1 MIVLIDSGVLG
12 LLANPNKIGEAKKCE
27 EWLYTLMA
35 KGVYITTSIICD
47 YEVRRNLI
55 LESLR
60 RPKINSIASLDEL
73 KGIIS
78 ILSLKDEVMYLA
90 AELWAQT
97 RSQGNPTTNPKNI
110 DADIILSA
118 QYRVLLDEYPGR
130 YIVIATTN
138 IKHLNLFAEATL
150 WQNIK
155 F

>member
-27 EWLYTLMA
+27 EWIYTLLA

-60 RPKINSIASLDEL
+60 RPNVNGIANLDEL
-73 KGIIS
+73 KDIID

-90 AELWAQT
+90 AMLWAQS
-97 RSQGNPTTNPKNI
+97 RSQGKPTTNLKNL

-118 QYRVLLDEYPGR
+118 QYRVLLM
-130 YIVIATTN
+130 V
-138 IKHLNLFAEATL
+138 LL
-150 WQNIK
+150 
-155 F
+155 